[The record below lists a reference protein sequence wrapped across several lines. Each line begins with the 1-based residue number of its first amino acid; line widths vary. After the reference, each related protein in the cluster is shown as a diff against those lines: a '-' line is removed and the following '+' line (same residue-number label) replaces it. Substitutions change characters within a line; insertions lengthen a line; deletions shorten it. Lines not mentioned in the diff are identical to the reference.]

1 MDLFRLANRL
11 RNNLKMLTDGLLV
24 LTAETGSDPALAL
37 WRRYM
42 TLLDDVER
50 LTGKLAEVLAELSR

>member
-24 LTAETGSDPALAL
+24 LTAETD
-37 WRRYM
+37 
-42 TLLDDVER
+42 R
-50 LTGKLAEVLAELSR
+50 LNGKLAEVLTEVNR